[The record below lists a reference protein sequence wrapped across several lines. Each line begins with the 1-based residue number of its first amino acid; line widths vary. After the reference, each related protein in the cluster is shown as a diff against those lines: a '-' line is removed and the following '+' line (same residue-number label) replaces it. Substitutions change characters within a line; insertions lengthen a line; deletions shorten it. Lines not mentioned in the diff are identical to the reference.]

1 MAASDNEELITDFN
15 RRMESSCA
23 RLGAI
28 LVKSDLFPWK
38 CLKVEGPNII
48 HIGHTLTSKN
58 DKVWVEQF
66 GSVICSLPGCFLV
79 LLWNYFGPLL
89 SFPVQQV
96 NRVESLFIRG
106 ASTIKHD
113 SVILFIVAHRAIWA
127 MRRNVSGGLYF
138 GPIHGQS
145 VIWPYIIHVCGIG
158 ISTEEYNGLSDETTA
173 VTPSGGRMRWG
184 FKVAVCF
191 VPRVFFHEISF

>member
-1 MAASDNEELITDFN
+1 MTASDNEELITDFDWW
-15 RRMESSCA
+15 MESSCT
-23 RLGAI
+23 RFGAI

-38 CLKVEGPNII
+38 CLKVEGPNIV

-58 DKVWVEQF
+58 NKVWVEQF
-66 GSVICSLPGCFLV
+66 GCMICSLPGCFLV
-79 LLWNYFGPLL
+79 LLGDYLGPLL

-113 SVILFIVAHRAIWA
+113 TVILFIVAHRAIWP
-127 MRRNVSGGLYF
+127 MRRNITGGLYF

-145 VIWPYIIHVCGIG
+145 VVRPYVIHVCGIG
-158 ISTEEYNGLSDETTA
+158 IPTEEYNSLSDETTA
-173 VTPSGGRMRWG
+173 VAPSRGRMRWG
-184 FKVAVCF
+184 FKVAVCL